1 MVQTGLT
8 KDAKSITPTSEP
20 RTYTCYP
27 RWLLVLWLC
36 SALWPL
42 AIVFSSRN
50 AEGQY
55 KEGQFQWWAVSL
67 FAASFP
73 WYSMHIPR
81 TVKWVG
87 SSIFVS
93 SAYGIIMDFDLSV
106 VSSVETAVG
115 CGGCA
120 NCVRFRFKEEYTQEQ
135 KAKAALARAQDP
147 SSYWA
152 CCVKGYIDASFMAK
166 GAEMERLVADLGLV
180 NSPA

>member
-27 RWLLVLWLC
+27 WWLLVLWLC

-42 AIVFSSRN
+42 SIVFGSRN
-50 AEGQY
+50 AEGQ
-55 KEGQFQWWAVSL
+55 FSWWALALLGGV
-67 FAASFP
+67 FP
-73 WYSMHIPR
+73 WYSMSIPR

-135 KAKAALARAQDP
+135 KAKAGKCAG
-147 SSYWA
+147 
-152 CCVKGYIDASFMAK
+152 CVKGYMDASFMAK